1 MAKRTRN
8 KGTVRPDLENFDR
21 YVQRVYGEGVL
32 ISADS
37 IVERPRKIIP
47 TVLSLDV
54 SLSGGIPEGSI
65 VLLSGKAKAGK
76 TTLCLHVLKNA
87 IDLGREAFYL
97 NIERRC
103 KAELLHTIGGLDLG
117 KLRFLQSTQEV
128 KLTAEQWLRILE
140 RSIKDHP
147 GAVIVVDSLAAL
159 STAAEQE
166 ALTGESRDL
175 AGVPK
180 LLAAFF
186 RKMSEVID
194 PLNVTLIFISQLMTN
209 RQPRGPRY
217 TEKGGLA
224 VQYACSVWINV
235 QWTSLWEADK
245 DAQAPLGH
253 DIHMQ
258 VKCSALGRP
267 FIPCVVPLR
276 FGRGID
282 VAKDVVTTGENLGLI
297 ERAGAWYTIPML
309 GDEKHQGINAVL
321 EHLNHNPDRLRKVED
336 EIRKVVFGD
345 GSQNVERADR
355 EAEAAGSKGETG

>member
-1 MAKRTRN
+1 M
-8 KGTVRPDLENFDR
+8 
-21 YVQRVYGEGVL
+21 
-32 ISADS
+32 
-37 IVERPRKIIP
+37 
-47 TVLSLDV
+47 
-54 SLSGGIPEGSI
+54 
-65 VLLSGKAKAGK
+65 
-76 TTLCLHVLKNA
+76 
-87 IDLGREAFYL
+87 
-97 NIERRC
+97 
-103 KAELLHTIGGLDLG
+103 HTIPGLDLA
-117 KLRFLQSTQEV
+117 KLHFLQSTQEV
-128 KLTAEQWLRILE
+128 KLTAEQWLQILE

-166 ALTGESRDL
+166 ASTGQSRDM

-180 LLAAFF
+180 LLAALF
-186 RKMSEVID
+186 RRMAEIID
-194 PLNVTLIFISQLMTN
+194 PLNVTLIFISQLQTN
-209 RQPRGPRY
+209 RQPHGPRY
-217 TEKGGLA
+217 SEKGGLA

-276 FGRGID
+276 LGRGID
-282 VAKDVVTTGENLGLI
+282 VARDVVTTGENLGVI

-309 GDEKHQGINAVL
+309 GADKHQGISAVL
-321 EHLNHNPDRLRKVED
+321 EHLNHNPDRLKRIED
-336 EIRKVVFGD
+336 EIRRMVFGD

-355 EAEAAGSKGETG
+355 EVEASGPEGEAG